1 MNVNS
6 DRAYAHI
13 RKRILNGEYPPGQVL
28 MTEYLSEE
36 IGVSRTPVRE
46 ALQELR
52 AEGLVTIQ
60 PRLGAS
66 VKKMDQK
73 EFEELCDL
81 RTALEGHAAGL
92 AALRWNEAHL
102 REIRYALEAM
112 RDLTDKIIAA
122 ESEEVLLS
130 NLVREDVR
138 FHIGIITAA
147 QNSLLKKEILRMHLI
162 NKVVSR
168 GKSPTTPQEITTDRR
183 AVLASHQEIYDA
195 IARRDSQT
203 AERAMKQHIAEIVG
217 KVLNRMASSQS
228 GSPARQLTDEELL
241 YGAQT

>member
-13 RKRILNGEYPPGQVL
+13 RKRILNGEYPPGYVL

-60 PRLGAS
+60 ARLGAS

-81 RTALEGHAAGL
+81 RTAVEGHAAGL
-92 AALRWNEAHL
+92 AALRWNETHL
-102 REIRYALEAM
+102 REINYALEAM
-112 RDLTDKIIAA
+112 RVLTEKIVAA
-122 ESEEVLLS
+122 GNEETLLTE
-130 NLVREDVR
+130 LVREDVR
-138 FHIGIITAA
+138 FHIAIITAA

-162 NKVVSR
+162 NKVVSQ
-168 GKSPTTPQEITTDRR
+168 GISPSTPAEITTDRR
-183 AVLASHQEIYDA
+183 AVLASHEEIYEA
-195 IARRDSQT
+195 IAHRDT
-203 AERAMKQHIAEIVG
+203 PAAERAMKQHVHEIVG
-217 KVLNRMASSQS
+217 KVLGRMANSH
-228 GSPARQLTDEELL
+228 T
-241 YGAQT
+241 